1 MLKNSGL
8 RVHNASERE
17 RRERSV
23 ASLLIQVVVIFCI
36 CHLVTLVIILVVK
49 NNEYTIIINIPPQ
62 LRLILNV
69 YEGFLAVVHGE
80 VASNWPLW

>member
-8 RVHNASERE
+8 RSHNTSERE
-17 RRERSV
+17 RRERNV
-23 ASLLIQVVVIFCI
+23 ASLLILVVVIFCI
-36 CHLVTLVIILVVK
+36 CHLVTLVNLLVVK
-49 NNEYTIIINIPPQ
+49 NIPPQ

>member
-8 RVHNASERE
+8 RSHNTSERE

-23 ASLLIQVVVIFCI
+23 ASLLIRVVVIFCI

-69 YEGFLAVVHGE
+69 YEGFLVAVYGE
-80 VASNWPLW
+80 VGSNWTLW

>member
-8 RVHNASERE
+8 RSHNTSERE

-23 ASLLIQVVVIFCI
+23 ASLLVLVVVIFCI

-49 NNEYTIIINIPPQ
+49 NIPPQ